1 MAGKSSIKCV
11 YSQTSGFPA
20 GLSGKEL
27 AYNAREADSI
37 RKIPWRR
44 KWQPTTVLLPGKSHA
59 QRGLVG
65 YSPWD
70 HEELDMT

>member
-44 KWQPTTVLLPGKSHA
+44 K
-59 QRGLVG
+59 
-65 YSPWD
+65 
-70 HEELDMT
+70 